1 MPKVSIIIPAYN
13 QGHYLVEA
21 IDSALGQT
29 YSDFEVIVVDDGS
42 TDETSQ
48 VAHSFTD
55 PRVHYI
61 YQENRGLSAAR
72 NTGVCN
78 STGEYLTFLDSDDRF
93 LPIKLELL
101 VGALE
106 TRPEVGLVAGQA
118 IPIDEQGR
126 PAGKIIDK
134 PIPEEP
140 YKLLLGNPL
149 HVGSVMLRRNW
160 QEKVGLFD
168 ESLRSYE
175 DWDMWLRLARAG
187 CKMAWVPKPVSLYRF
202 HSAQMTRIGTQMT
215 RATFAVLEKIYADP
229 DLPESWL
236 SMKDGAYASAYLRA
250 AAQAYL
256 AQDFDHAKACL
267 SKAVELNPELAANE
281 GIPLAD
287 QFVAWSDI
295 PKVRHPLQFLE
306 SIFNNLPDCVA
317 SLHAQRKQHLGKAA
331 IQLAFEAYQRGDY
344 QATYSAA
351 LRAFRYQ
358 PQLLM
363 NRGALTIFLRA
374 CVKQRG
380 QPGNGSI

>member
-21 IDSALGQT
+21 IDSALEQT
-29 YSDFEVIVVDDGS
+29 FSDFEVIVVDDGS
-42 TDETSQ
+42 TDDTSRI
-48 VAHSFTD
+48 AHGFTD
-55 PRVHYI
+55 PRLNYI

-78 STGEYLTFLDSDDRF
+78 STGVYLTFLDSDDRF
-93 LPIKLELL
+93 LPVKLELL

-106 TRPEVGLVAGQA
+106 AHPEVGLVAGKA
-118 IPIDEQGR
+118 IPIDEQGQ
-126 PAGKIIDK
+126 PVGKIIDK
-134 PIPEEP
+134 PLPEDSH
-140 YKLLLGNPL
+140 KLLLGNPL

-187 CKMAWVPKPVSLYRF
+187 CKMIWVPQPVSLYRF
-202 HSAQMTRIGTQMT
+202 HSAQMTRIGSQMT
-215 RATFAVLEKIYADP
+215 RATFAVLDKIYADP

-236 SMKDGAYASAYLRA
+236 SMKDEAYASAYLRA

-256 AQDFDHAKACL
+256 AKDFDHAKACL
-267 SKAVELNPELAANE
+267 GNAIELDPELAASD
-281 GIPLAD
+281 GSTLAD
-287 QFVAWSDI
+287 QFIAWSDI
-295 PKVRHPLQFLE
+295 PKVRYPLQFLE
-306 SIFNNLPDCVA
+306 SIFDNLPDCVA
-317 SLHAQRKQHLGKAA
+317 SLRAHRKQHLGRAA

-344 QATYSAA
+344 QTTYSATWH
-351 LRAFRYQ
+351 AFRYR
-358 PQLLM
+358 PQYLM
-363 NRGALTIFLRA
+363 NRGALAIFLRSG
-374 CVKQRG
+374 VKRRG